1 MQLTVFNGS
10 PRGRKSNSK
19 IVLDHFLRGFE
30 ATSENS
36 YEIYYLNR
44 LNDME
49 EHVKAFA
56 DAETV
61 LLVHPLYTDAM
72 PAMVKLFIEALE
84 PLTGREGNPT
94 IGFMVQSGFQEA
106 AHSRPVEH
114 YWEKFSQ
121 RMGCAYLGTIIRGGM
136 EPLHRAPKQYRKI
149 LESINEIGQIFGETG
164 QFDQEKIQALA
175 GPEQL
180 PWLMRTIVQLVWRF
194 MGNPYWDDWLK
205 ENDALEESFA
215 KPYVE

>member
-19 IVLDHFLRGFE
+19 IVLEHFLRGFG
-30 ATSENS
+30 ATPGNS

-44 LNDME
+44 LIDME
-49 EHVKAFA
+49 KHVNVFA
-56 DAETV
+56 EAETV

-72 PAMVKLFIEALE
+72 PAMAKLFIEALE
-84 PLTGREGNPT
+84 PLSGREGNPT
-94 IGFMVQSGFQEA
+94 VGFLIQSGFQEA
-106 AHSRPVEH
+106 AHSRPVER

-121 RMGCAYLGTIIRGGM
+121 RMGCAYLGTIVRGGM
-136 EPLHRAPKQYRKI
+136 EPLHRAPKQYSKI
-149 LESINEIGQIFGETG
+149 LESINEIGRTFGETG
-164 QFDQEKIQALA
+164 QFDTGKLHALA
-175 GPEQL
+175 GPEKL

-205 ENDALEESFA
+205 ENEALEESFA
-215 KPYVE
+215 KPYSV

>member
-30 ATSENS
+30 AASENS

-84 PLTGREGNPT
+84 PLIGREGNPT
-94 IGFMVQSGFQEA
+94 IGFIVQSGFQEA
-106 AHSRPVEH
+106 AHSRPVER

-136 EPLHRAPKQYRKI
+136 EPLHRAPKQYSKI

-180 PWLMRTIVQLVWRF
+180 PGLMRTIVQMVWRF
-194 MGNPYWDDWLK
+194 MGNPYWDNWLK
-205 ENDALEESFA
+205 ENNALEESFA